1 METRV
6 VSKHLR
12 IAPRKVRI
20 VLNAIKGKPAFIALT
35 HLRLL
40 NKKAARLVGKVLNS
54 AIASAKEKKL
64 DETRIFVKEVRA
76 DGGPSYKRIMTR
88 SMGRADR
95 IVKRTTHITMV
106 LGEKGIVSSNQ
117 ISPVSEKSE
126 TKKQLF
132 GAGRKSKEKTSKAKV

>member
-6 VSKHLR
+6 VAKYLR

-20 VLNAIKGKPAFIALT
+20 VLNAIKGKPAFIAMD

-40 NKKAARLVGKVLNS
+40 NKKAARLVQKVLKS

-64 DETRIFVKEVRA
+64 DEARTFVKEVRA

-95 IVKRTTHITMV
+95 IKKRTTHITV
-106 LGEKGIVSSNQ
+106 ILGEKGVTIDKQ
-117 ISPVSEKSE
+117 ITPVSEKTE
-126 TKKQLF
+126 PKKKFL
-132 GAGRKSKEKTSKAKV
+132 GAGRKEKVKKAAATA